1 MTKTLKII
9 VKIISILIIIQMFTM
24 PVTNALT
31 WNGIFK
37 DGDKFISDGQ
47 NASEEQNVFNEKEVK
62 RINSDIYGIL
72 LMLGTV
78 LAVII
83 GAILGIQ
90 LMWGSVEQQIKA
102 KEMLMPYVLGCIV
115 VFGAFGIWK
124 VAITVFSKL

>member
-90 LMWGSVEQQIKA
+90 LMWGSVEQQVKA

>member
-90 LMWGSVEQQIKA
+90 LMWGSVEQQVKA

-124 VAITVFSKL
+124 LAITVFSKL

>member
-9 VKIISILIIIQMFTM
+9 VKIVSILIIIQMFTM

-90 LMWGSVEQQIKA
+90 LMWGSVEQQVKA

-124 VAITVFSKL
+124 LAITVFSKL